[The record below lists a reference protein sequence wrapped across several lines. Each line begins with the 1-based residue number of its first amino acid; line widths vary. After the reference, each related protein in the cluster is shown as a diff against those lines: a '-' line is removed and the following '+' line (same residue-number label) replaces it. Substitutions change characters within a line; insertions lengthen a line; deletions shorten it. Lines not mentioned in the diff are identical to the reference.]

1 MTAWK
6 GLVGE
11 DVEVEY
17 FRDRVEQVKSDDE
30 DDKDKEENEEANAVE
45 SDGESDADWESWIL
59 DQCPKAASEMRRPTR
74 GYLTQKDR
82 GVIVSGCSFQLF
94 CLAGDR
100 PPCLVEQH
108 PERLTPVPNV
118 HQPHLRV

>member
-17 FRDRVEQVKSDDE
+17 SRDRVEQVKSDDE

-45 SDGESDADWESWIL
+45 SDGGSDADWESWIL
-59 DQCPKAASEMRRPTR
+59 DQCPKAAREMRRPTR
-74 GYLTQKDR
+74 G
-82 GVIVSGCSFQLF
+82 
-94 CLAGDR
+94 
-100 PPCLVEQH
+100 
-108 PERLTPVPNV
+108 
-118 HQPHLRV
+118 